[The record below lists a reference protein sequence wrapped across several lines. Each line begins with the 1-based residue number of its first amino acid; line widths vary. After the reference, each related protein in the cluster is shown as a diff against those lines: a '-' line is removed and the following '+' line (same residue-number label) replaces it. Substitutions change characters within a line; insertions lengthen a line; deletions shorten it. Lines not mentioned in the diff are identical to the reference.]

1 VISNLVN
8 SAFRRPLGIATLAA
22 VFSAIGANYWFNLFP
37 PQGAKIADL
46 ANGVYADT
54 IFVPANYAFA
64 IWGLI
69 YCGLIG
75 FGFYQLG
82 LSERRYGSVLK
93 ARPWLILACLL
104 QTLWV
109 YTFVQQQLL
118 ASTLLMV
125 GLLVAIVR
133 CYQLAEVGLRSLSGR
148 DRLFL
153 QHPWSL
159 YMAWISVA
167 TIVNV
172 AITLNEYGWDGFGL
186 PRSLWTVVMMIV
198 AAGLG
203 AVLLKQRR
211 DWLYVLVVAWALLA
225 LVVRYIGI
233 FEIASTGLLLVC
245 GLLGLLFFGYMQGQ
259 FRRAA

>member
-8 SAFRRPLGIATLAA
+8 GAFRRPLGIATVAA
-22 VFSAIGANYWFNLFP
+22 VFGAIGANYWFNLFP
-37 PQGAKIADL
+37 PQGAKISDL
-46 ANGVYADT
+46 ANGVYSDT
-54 IFVPANYAFA
+54 LFIPANYAFA

-75 FGFYQLG
+75 FGFYQLR
-82 LSERRYGSVLK
+82 LSDRRHGSVLK

-104 QTLWV
+104 QTFWV

-125 GLLVAIVR
+125 GLLCAIVR
-133 CYQLAEVGLRSLSGR
+133 CYQLAEVGVRSMSGR

-153 QHPWSL
+153 QHPWSIYL
-159 YMAWISVA
+159 AWISVA

-172 AITLNEYGWDGFGL
+172 AITLKEYGWDGLGL
-186 PRSLWTVVMMIV
+186 PQSVWTVVMMIV

-203 AVLLKQRR
+203 AVMLNQRR

-225 LVVRYIGI
+225 LAIRYIGI
-233 FEIASTGLLLVC
+233 FAIASSGLLLVC
-245 GLLGLLFFGYMQGQ
+245 GLLGLLFFGYVQGR

>member
-1 VISNLVN
+1 VAIKLVH
-8 SAFRRPLGIATLAA
+8 SAFRRPLGIATIAA
-22 VFSAIGANYWFNLFP
+22 VFGAIAANYWLNLFP

-46 ANGVYADT
+46 ANGVYSDT
-54 IFVPANYAFA
+54 LFIPANYAFA

-75 FGFYQLG
+75 FSIYQLR
-82 LSERRYGSVLK
+82 LSERRGFVLE

-125 GLLVAIVR
+125 GLLLAIVR
-133 CYQLAEVGLRSLSGR
+133 CYQLAEVGRRSLSGR

-153 QHPWSL
+153 HHPWSIYL
-159 YMAWISVA
+159 AWISVA

-172 AITLNEYGWDGFGL
+172 AITLKEYGWDGLGL
-186 PRSLWTVVMMIV
+186 PQSVWTIVMMIV
-198 AAGLG
+198 AAGLA
-203 AVLLKQRR
+203 AVMLKQRR

-225 LVVRYIGI
+225 LSVRYIGM
-233 FEIASTGLLLVC
+233 FAIASSGLLLVC
-245 GLLGLLFFGYMQGQ
+245 GLLGLLFLGYVQGQ

>member
-1 VISNLVN
+1 VISNFVN
-8 SAFRRPLGIATLAA
+8 GAFRRPLGIATLAA
-22 VFSAIGANYWFNLFP
+22 VFGAIGANYWFNLFP

-46 ANGVYADT
+46 ANGVYSDT
-54 IFVPANYAFA
+54 IFIPANYAFA

-75 FGFYQLG
+75 FSFYQLP
-82 LSERRYGSVLK
+82 LSERRYGSVLQ

-125 GLLVAIVR
+125 GLLFAIVR
-133 CYQLAEVGLRSLSGR
+133 CYQLAEVGHRSMSGR

-153 QHPWSL
+153 HHPWSL
-159 YMAWISVA
+159 YLAWISVA

-186 PRSLWTVVMMIV
+186 PRSLWTVVMMLV
-198 AAGLG
+198 AAGL
-203 AVLLKQRR
+203 AAMVLKQRR
-211 DWLYVLVVAWALLA
+211 DWLYVLVVAWAILA
-225 LVVRYIGI
+225 LVVRYIGT
-233 FEIASTGLLLVC
+233 FSVASVGLLLVC
-245 GLLGLLFFGYMQGQ
+245 GLLGLLSMGYVQGQ
-259 FRRAA
+259 FRQST

>member
-1 VISNLVN
+1 M
-8 SAFRRPLGIATLAA
+8 GIATLIA
-22 VFSAIGANYWFNLFP
+22 VFGAIGANYWVNLFP
-37 PQGAKIADL
+37 PQGLKIADL
-46 ANGVYADT
+46 ANGVYSDT
-54 IFVPANYAFA
+54 LFIPANYAFA

-82 LSERRYGSVLK
+82 LSEQRHGSVLK

-118 ASTLLMV
+118 VSTLLMV
-125 GLLVAIVR
+125 GLLGAIVR
-133 CYQLAEVGLRSLSGR
+133 CYQLAEVGRRRMSRR

-159 YMAWISVA
+159 YLAWISVA

-172 AITLNEYGWDGFGL
+172 SITLNEYGWDGFGL
-186 PRSLWTVVMMIV
+186 PQSLWTVVMMVV
-198 AAGLG
+198 AALLG
-203 AVLLKQRR
+203 VVMVRQRR
-211 DWLYVLVVAWALLA
+211 DWLYVMVVVWALLTLA
-225 LVVRYIGI
+225 LRYIGI
-233 FEIASTGLLLVC
+233 FAIASSGLLLVC
-245 GLLGLLFFGYMQGQ
+245 ALLGLLCVGYVGGR
-259 FRRAA
+259 FRQSA